1 MATEAA
7 LNPPNTPVPEWWR
20 TTSPAHRR
28 GLAHTVEGDL
38 ARTRLAACRDSVLRA
53 AAHAGRAL
61 DLADDARDDDA
72 LLAAAQALLTLRSI
86 TRDARDIVALAL
98 LEGPDHHVDTTAKA
112 RACGLNPDAK
122 ARRAACD
129 RAHLLLGLTPGEGH
143 DAATGDLISWGAL

>member
-7 LNPPNTPVPEWWR
+7 LNPANTPVPEWWR
-20 TTSPAHRR
+20 TTPPAHRR

-38 ARTRLAACRDSVLRA
+38 ARTRLAAFRDSVLRA
-53 AAHAGRAL
+53 AALAGRAL
-61 DLADDARDDDA
+61 DLADDARDDDT
-72 LLAAAQALLTLRSI
+72 LLAAARALLTLRSV
-86 TRDARDIVALAL
+86 TRDARDVIALAL
-98 LEGPDHHVDTTAKA
+98 LEGADHHVDTTAKA
-112 RACGLNPDAK
+112 RACGLNPDAR